1 MPDLQYIL
9 TLMQQGQ
16 TAAARPLLQQV
27 RARFPAY
34 TPACVLLAQVCE
46 AEQLW
51 QEALQHWQQ
60 AAFLMPN
67 SPTIREGMQR
77 VVRMHAHLEAQPP
90 SPQAE
95 APPLAAGEQTPVA
108 TVSPATASVEEHLA
122 EEHISVTE
130 SVEALLAGAATTP
143 VAPVEDLD
151 RLIQELSSAPRI
163 VPNPD
168 FETLPPPD
176 LDDEIDDMVSRTLAE
191 IYRNQRQYDEAARV
205 YEQLALQEPENAREF
220 MRKAAEMR
228 RKAKK
233 G

>member
-16 TAAARPLLQQV
+16 TAEARPLLQQV
-27 RARFPAY
+27 QARFPAY

-46 AEQLW
+46 AERSW
-51 QEALQHWQQ
+51 QEALHYWQQ

-67 SPTIREGMQR
+67 SPTIREGLR
-77 VVRMHAHLEAQPP
+77 RTVRMHTTAAAAPPQVLPLAEMAPPHDGPSVIEAIPP
-90 SPQAE
+90 VTEEVSTEAGVPVAE
-95 APPLAAGEQTPVA
+95 AVEVLA
-108 TVSPATASVEEHLA
+108 
-122 EEHISVTE
+122 
-130 SVEALLAGAATTP
+130 AGAATTP
-143 VAPVEDLD
+143 LAPAEDLD
-151 RLIQELSSAPRI
+151 RLIQELSVAPRI

-168 FETLPPPD
+168 FEALAPPD

-191 IYRNQRQYDEAARV
+191 IYTNQRQYDEAARV